1 MENTIKVRDKTY
13 LRWLRFGY
21 TFLIQALLYALVGI
35 NRSNPAQNQW
45 KTPWYVL
52 THFDEEFKIYHKVL
66 FRLLK
71 ESEWNLQINN
81 IMIER
86 PHCWVSKDIRPEM
99 KENSFTETERQCELV
114 SHQQ

>member
-1 MENTIKVRDKTY
+1 
-13 LRWLRFGY
+13 
-21 TFLIQALLYALVGI
+21 
-35 NRSNPAQNQW
+35 
-45 KTPWYVL
+45 
-52 THFDEEFKIYHKVL
+52 
-66 FRLLK
+66 LK